1 MAPQKYTS
9 WPPINERGSLKIP
22 LHSQGKWKTAKIR
35 QKARDSRG
43 RLTLTFSLDSVS

>member
-9 WPPINERGSLKIP
+9 SPLINERGALKIP
-22 LHSQGKWKTAKIR
+22 FYSQGKWKTANTR

-43 RLTLTFSLDSVS
+43 RLILKFSLDSVS